1 MPCAMS
7 VVARLHALPLLL
19 FLAGGCL
26 SLPEKENREEAETQ
40 PLPGK
45 LFEDASAGV
54 ESALARAGV
63 SLAELPGDLADPMP
77 GEGEFIEGGVLPT
90 ELPELGEDLEEA
102 LPEELGGG
110 GSPDAP
116 GGWHRSAER
125 AIAIARARGLPLV
138 IWFANPVTGPLDE
151 RLGAKVLFD
160 PAVARVLSRQAAGLR
175 IDFGNETT
183 RRSAYYQNFRKKYK
197 ITGYP
202 TLVFLQPDG
211 TEVVRQIGF
220 TPGTEAARIQN
231 FGLAVERAAKA
242 WENRK
247 NDLERTGFRT
257 WKDRS
262 GRAFFAKPLRREE
275 KRIVLIDPYRRIYRV
290 PLERLAHE
298 SLVDALDL
306 PGIAPGRKE

>member
-1 MPCAMS
+1 MS
-7 VVARLHALPLLL
+7 TVARLFAIPVLLC
-19 FLAGGCL
+19 LAGGCL
-26 SLPEKENREEAETQ
+26 SLPEKEDREGTEAG

-45 LFEDASAGV
+45 LVEDASAGV

-63 SLAELPGDLADPMP
+63 SLAELPGELAEPMP
-77 GEGEFIEGGVLPT
+77 GETAFIDGGALPA
-90 ELPELGEDLEEA
+90 ELPELGEDLEEI
-102 LPEELGGG
+102 LPEGLAGGELQT
-110 GSPDAP
+110 AP
-116 GGWHRSAER
+116 GGWHRSGQR
-125 AIAIARARGLPLV
+125 AISLARGRGVPLV
-138 IWFANPVTGPLDE
+138 IWFANPTTGPLDE

-160 PAVARVLSRQAAGLR
+160 PDVARTLSRQAAGLK

-183 RRSAYYQNFRKKYK
+183 RRSDYYQSFRKKYK

-211 TEVVRQIGF
+211 TEVTRQIGF
-220 TPGTEAARIQN
+220 TPGTEAARVQN

-247 NDLERTGFRT
+247 KDLEKSGFRN

-262 GRAFFAKPLRREE
+262 GRTFFAKPLRRETKE
-275 KRIVLIDPYRRIYRV
+275 IILIDPYRRIFRV

-298 SLVDALDL
+298 SLVDALEL
-306 PGIAPGRKE
+306 PAVGPGRKE